1 MTLPLLTIAAK
12 HDSRVSHGHPW
23 IYSNEIVPSPELAA
37 LPAGSLVRVVT
48 AGGTRLGTATYNP
61 KTLIAARLLSRDPA
75 EAIDQTFFARRLQR
89 ALALRE
95 KFFDKPFYR
104 LIHAE
109 ADGLPAT
116 IIDRYGDVLA
126 VQVNGAGSDTLLT
139 PLLDA
144 LTELLHPK
152 AIVLRNESAA
162 RETEGL
168 ETATEVVRGELSGP
182 VEIVENG
189 VKFAVDLTG
198 GQKTGWFYD
207 QRDNRAYIAKLA
219 AGAERVLDVYTYAGA
234 FAVQCAAAGAKQV
247 LGVDR
252 SAPALA
258 LVAANA
264 ALNGVSDRVKT
275 ERGEAFGVLETLG
288 KAGEKYEVVI
298 LDPPA
303 FIKSRKDLPQGLK
316 AYAKLARL
324 GAALVS
330 PGGYMFVASCSHNAS
345 LPDFTAA
352 VARGLSDANRTGRI
366 IRSAGAGADHP
377 VHPQLPESAYLKGLV
392 LAVD

>member
-1 MTLPLLTIAAK
+1 MTILTIAAK
-12 HDSRVSHGHPW
+12 RDARVLHGHPW
-23 IYSNEIVPSPELAA
+23 VYSNEIVPSPELAA
-37 LPAGSLVRVVT
+37 LPAGSLVQVVT
-48 AGGTRLGTATYNP
+48 ASGQKLGTATYNP

-75 EAIDQTFFARRLQR
+75 EAIDQEFFTRRLKR

-95 KFFDKPFYR
+95 QFYDQPYYR

-126 VQVNGAGSDTLLT
+126 VQVNGAGSDALLA

-144 LTELLHPK
+144 LTALLHPT

-168 ETATEVVRGELSGP
+168 EVATEVVRGELAGP
-182 VEIVENG
+182 VEIAENG
-189 VKFAVDLTG
+189 AKFAVDLTG

-207 QRDNRAYIAKLA
+207 QRDNRAFMAKLA
-219 AGAERVLDVYTYAGA
+219 AGCNRVLDVYTYAGA

-247 LGVDR
+247 LAIDR

-258 LVAANA
+258 QVAANA
-264 ALNGVSDRVKT
+264 ALNGVAGTVKT
-275 ERGEAFGVLETLG
+275 ERGEAFGILETLG
-288 KAGEKYEVVI
+288 KAGERYGAVI

-324 GAALVS
+324 GAALVE
-330 PGGYMFVASCSHNAS
+330 PGGYLFIASCSHNAS
-345 LPDFTAA
+345 PPDFTAS
-352 VARGLSDANRTGRI
+352 VARGLSDAGRSGRI
-366 IRSAGAGADHP
+366 IRAAGAGADHP

>member
-1 MTLPLLTIAAK
+1 MTLPILSIAARR
-12 HDSRVSHGHPW
+12 DSRVLHGHPW
-23 IYSNEIVPSPELAA
+23 IYSNEIVANPELAA
-37 LPAGSLVRVVT
+37 LPPGSLVRVVT
-48 AGGTRLGTATYNP
+48 ASGQKLGTATYNP
-61 KTLIAARLLSRDPA
+61 KTLIAARLLCRDPA
-75 EAIDQTFFARRLQR
+75 EAIDQAFFARRLAR
-89 ALALRE
+89 ALALRDR
-95 KFFDKPFYR
+95 FFAKPFYR

-116 IIDRYGDVLA
+116 IIDRYGDVVV
-126 VQVNGAGSDTLLT
+126 VQVNGAGSDALLI
-139 PLLDA
+139 PLLAA
-144 LTELLHPK
+144 LTELLHPT
-152 AIVLRNESAA
+152 AIVLRNESTA

-168 ETATEVVRGELSGP
+168 EAATEVVRGELAGP
-182 VEIVENG
+182 VEIEENG

-207 QRDNRAYIAKLA
+207 QRDNRAFMAGLA
-219 AGAERVLDVYTYAGA
+219 AKADRVLDVYTYAGA
-234 FAVQCAAAGAKQV
+234 FAVQCAMAGAQHV
-247 LGVDR
+247 LAVDR

-258 LVAANA
+258 LVEANA
-264 ALNGVSDRVKT
+264 ALNSVAAQVKT
-275 ERGEAFGVLETLG
+275 ERGEAFGVLETLS

-324 GAALVS
+324 GAALVQ
-330 PGGYMFVASCSHNAS
+330 PGGYLFIASCSHNAS

-366 IRSAGAGADHP
+366 IRVAGAGADHP

-392 LAVD
+392 LAVE